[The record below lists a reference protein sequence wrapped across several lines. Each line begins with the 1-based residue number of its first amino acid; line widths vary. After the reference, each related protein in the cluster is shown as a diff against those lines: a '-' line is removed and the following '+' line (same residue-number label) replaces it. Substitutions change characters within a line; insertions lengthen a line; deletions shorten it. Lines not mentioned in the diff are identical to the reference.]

1 MIHRPRFATLY
12 IVVAAGIGLP
22 LTCAA
27 NEVDPL
33 ENNIPVVLTPTR
45 LRQSLADVPASVT
58 IITGEMMS
66 RFGIKSLPDA
76 LRLVPGMAVTQVN
89 GNDFRINYHGTNILV
104 PRRMNVLVDGIS
116 IYRSAFARVDWK
128 ELPVAMEDIDTIE
141 VTRGPNSASYGANSM
156 LAIINIITKHPSA
169 VEGTTVSATTG
180 SLNARAG
187 LTRYAGKAGDS
198 TTYRITLEHQN
209 DSGFDYAS
217 AKGIGHDSTRLNK
230 LNFRS
235 ITEIGYNETLDLQA
249 SAIQG
254 MKESEYIDR
263 YQSTFPDVHL
273 QEYYLNAQWNK
284 SLSQNH
290 ELKVQAYASDH
301 QSNQPWTTCLP
312 TALLLP
318 QMYVLWQANPSY
330 ANTLLSGRIPKGG
343 TAHDDALAASA
354 RAAIGALGKRAA
366 QPTCVDANQNYTE
379 GRFDIEIQDTY
390 VFSDMLRMVNGAG
403 FRHDMGDSQTYLG
416 GKFTN
421 DSWRAFSNV
430 EYKPSKSVSINAGGF
445 LERDSLTAET
455 SFSPRLALN
464 SHLSEN
470 HTVRF
475 VVSKAERM
483 PDIEEQRANWTYR
496 TTNYSNPLN
505 GATDGIFFQSARS
518 PGNLTSEKILSKEIG
533 YLGNFPKYGILLDAK
548 VFEDQLTD
556 LISEKLQLTNY
567 TPTNSNSARLRG
579 AEMQITY
586 EPSDRWM
593 MHVAY
598 AYLENDASTILEQ
611 TQYAR
616 NSGALG
622 ITHVLDNDW
631 RCSLAFYQYGA
642 TTAGQ
647 SFYGREDLTLSKT
660 FHFGKDKNIIPSFT
674 ISHLD
679 ARSSTYL
686 VDAGQIRESR
696 YNDAMQY
703 SMTLKIMF

>member
-1 MIHRPRFATLY
+1 MIHRPNIAILY
-12 IVVAAGIGLP
+12 IALATINLP
-22 LTCAA
+22 ITCAA
-27 NEVDPL
+27 QEVDSL
-33 ENNIPVVLTPTR
+33 ESNIPIVLTPTR

-58 IITGEMMS
+58 IITGEMMN
-66 RFGIKSLPDA
+66 RFGIQSLPDA

-116 IYRSAFARVDWK
+116 IYRPAFARVDWK
-128 ELPVAMEDIDTIE
+128 EFPVSIEDIDKIE
-141 VTRGPNSASYGANSM
+141 VTRGPNSVSYGANSM

-169 VEGTTVSATTG
+169 VEGSTLSVTGG
-180 SLNARAG
+180 SLNTAAS
-187 LTRYAGKAGDS
+187 LMRYSGKSGDS
-198 TTYRITLEHQN
+198 TTYRVTVEHQN
-209 DSGFDYAS
+209 DNGFDYAS
-217 AKGIGHDSTRLNK
+217 TKGVGHDSTRLNK

-235 ITEIGYNETLDLQA
+235 ITDIGYNETLDLQA
-249 SAIQG
+249 AVVQG
-254 MKESEYIDR
+254 MKESEFIDR
-263 YQSTFPDVHL
+263 YQLTFPDVHL
-273 QEYYLNAQWNK
+273 REYYLGAQWNK
-284 SLSQNH
+284 SLAQNH
-290 ELKVQAYASDH
+290 ELKIQAYASDH
-301 QSNQPWTTCLP
+301 QSDQPWTTCLP

-318 QMYVLWQANPSY
+318 QMFTLWRSNPNY
-330 ANTLLSGRIPKGG
+330 ANTLLAGRIPKGG
-343 TAHDDALAASA
+343 TAQDDALAASA
-354 RAAIGALGKRAA
+354 RAAIVALGARAA
-366 QPTCVDANQNYTE
+366 KPTCVDANQNYVE
-379 GRFDIEIQDTY
+379 RRVDVELQDTY
-390 VFSDMLRMVNGAG
+390 VISEVLRMVNGVG
-403 FRHDMGDSQTYLG
+403 FRQDMGDGQTYLG

-421 DSWRAFSNV
+421 DSLRAFSNI
-430 EYKPSKSVSINAGGF
+430 EYKPSKSIGINAGGF
-445 LERDSLTAET
+445 LEKDSITGV
-455 SFSPRLALN
+455 SVSPRLALN
-464 SHLSEN
+464 SHLDEN
-470 HTVRF
+470 HTIRF
-475 VVSKAERM
+475 VVSKATRM
-483 PDIEEQRANWTYR
+483 PDIEEQHANWTYR
-496 TTNYSNPLN
+496 TTNYSTPLN
-505 GATDGIFFQSARS
+505 GSREGIFFQSARS
-518 PGNLTSEKILSKEIG
+518 PGNLTGEKILSKEIG

-567 TPTNSNSARLRG
+567 APSNNNSARLRG

-647 SFYGREDLTLSKT
+647 TFYGREDLTLSKT
-660 FHFGKDKNIIPSFT
+660 FRFGKDKNIIPSFT

-696 YNDAMQY
+696 YNDAIQY